1 MIARDTARRI
11 GAISGLIVGIL
22 VMRLAGYSGI
32 AESAIFGATFCVI
45 GAITAEKLHDR

>member
-11 GAISGLIVGIL
+11 GAISGLILGIIM
-22 VMRLAGYSGI
+22 MRLLGYSGI